1 MVAVTHTKDK
11 IVFTTVWICHAF
23 LIAAPGCGIP
33 EHGKSPKR
41 GLPFPNG
48 ISRTRPA
55 ALRARCRARHRPL
68 WSFGAAPPKRTCFL
82 PPPPRSG
89 RQLHRRGDPSP
100 APVVCNNT
108 PFLAPPT
115 GPATQNPSRRRRSL
129 MAERRCD
136 VCGHKKD
143 MHGGKTCEKS
153 HFICRDCVYSGV
165 IIISEKKHC
174 PLDRTPLH

>member
-11 IVFTTVWICHAF
+11 IVFTTVWICDACP
-23 LIAAPGCGIP
+23 IAVPGCGVS
-33 EHGKSPKR
+33 EHGRYPGRSFPPPEWISPT
-41 GLPFPNG
+41 G
-48 ISRTRPA
+48 PA
-55 ALRARCRARHRPL
+55 AYRARCRARHRP
-68 WSFGAAPPKRTCFL
+68 SQFFGAAPPKRTRFF
-82 PPPPRSG
+82 PPHPRSEK
-89 RQLHRRGDPSP
+89 QLHRSGYPSS
-100 APVVCNNT
+100 APVACNNT
-108 PFLAPPT
+108 PPLAPPT